1 MDVYGLLF
9 RTASGNVLPDLKD
22 TPGIYYAITYMIAFA
37 IISHYRP
44 ARRKGWKRN
53 LIFLGMGGFLI
64 FYMTVTKNPPL
75 PLFLPVVMGTVVQI
89 FLGFYWLTEM
99 NWKNC
104 LFDTLRAFILGE
116 FAASLEWQLYY
127 FGLTELRVALNPL
140 TNLIFM
146 LPTYAGV
153 FVLAAALER
162 KYDSRS
168 GRYEQLELHGHA
180 LLGEILI
187 IGAVYFMSDIS
198 FVLQRAP
205 FTARYTSEI
214 LLLRTVVDFAGVVV
228 LYFYSI
234 VLHQAQAQMELQTMQ
249 NILQLQYSNYQTSR
263 ESVDLVNQKYHDLKH
278 QIAILRDGIDS
289 EEKVRYLD
297 KMEEEIKLYE
307 AQNKTGNEVLD
318 TILTSKAMVCQRY
331 HVEFTVV
338 ADGAALSFMS
348 IMDISSL
355 FGNALDNAIEA
366 AKQIP
371 DRKERL
377 IHLTIARQKNFVNI
391 TLLNRFSGAVSFR
404 NGLPVTTKQN
414 HAYHGFG
421 VKSMRSTVEKY
432 GGSLTVG
439 AKDGLF
445 SLHILLP
452 GTQSR
457 REI

>member
-1 MDVYGLLF
+1 MGASELLF
-9 RTASGNVLPDLKD
+9 RSASGSALPDLKD
-22 TPGIYYAITYMIAFA
+22 TPGIYYAITYMISF
-37 IISHYRP
+37 IIITHFRP
-44 ARRKGWKRN
+44 AKRKGWKRI
-53 LIFLGMGGFLI
+53 LIFLGMGGFLA

-75 PLFLPVVMGTVVQI
+75 PLFLPIVLGTVVQI
-89 FLGFYWLTEM
+89 FLGFLWLTEM

-104 LFDTLRAFILGE
+104 LFDTLRAFMLGE
-116 FAASLEWQLYY
+116 FAASLEWQLFY
-127 FGLTELRVALNPL
+127 FGLTELKLALNPL

-146 LPTYAGV
+146 LPTYALV
-153 FVLAAALER
+153 FLPAAALER

-168 GRYEQLELHGHA
+168 GRYEQLELQGHA

-234 VLHQAQAQMELQTMQ
+234 VLHQAQEQMELQTMQ
-249 NILQLQYSNYQTSR
+249 NMLQLQYSNYQISR

-278 QIAILRDGIDS
+278 QIAVLRDGMDS

-297 KMEEEIKLYE
+297 RMEAEIKLYE

-331 HVEFTVV
+331 HIEFTIV

-366 AKQIP
+366 SKQIP
-371 DRKERL
+371 NPQERL
-377 IHLTIARQKNFVNI
+377 IHLTIARQKGFVNI
-391 TLLNRFSGAVSFR
+391 TLMNRFSGEVRFR
-404 NGLPVTTKQN
+404 NGLPATTKQN
-414 HAYHGFG
+414 RSFHGFG

-432 GGSLTVG
+432 GGSLTVKAENG
-439 AKDGLF
+439 WF
-445 SLHILLP
+445 TLHILLP

-457 REI
+457 KEI